1 MLRFPDN
8 NRLYLA
14 AFMLLLGAAGTAP
27 EVAAQGAEGAVVL
40 TLDECLRAAGESN
53 ADIRGAALDLRA
65 AELQREEAFA
75 EYFPRVSATGFGF
88 YSLNPLLDIGIK
100 DILGDNELSNNLQDL
115 ITTAGAEFGIP
126 PRYTAM
132 QHGYLLGVVAM
143 QPLYAGGRIVNGN
156 RLAELGVK
164 AAGLSADM
172 QKRKT
177 LQGIEQAWWQAASLE
192 DKKVTLERVISIMEE
207 LKSSVDAAVG
217 AGLAAET
224 DALQLELRSSE
235 TRAALRQVESGQKLI
250 KMSILNSAGIEY
262 SLLRSLS
269 DEDRPYID
277 DISLDF
283 SSDEPLSPEHYRKD
297 EQEIVSSL
305 AERQLLDLQVD
316 ANRLQKKMALGE
328 ALPQVAVG
336 VAAGY
341 SDFLGR
347 GRADALA
354 VATISI
360 PLSDWG
366 KTSKKV
372 QRLQTQ
378 VQKAEEQRDY
388 LDRQLSLKV
397 ASLWVELEARY
408 DALLNSEE
416 SLDIATRLFE
426 VARQNYAAGLIGIS
440 DLLTAEASYRQA
452 ASERAD
458 ALIAY
463 RNAVKAYQEPV
474 VSLTS

>member
-1 MLRFPDN
+1 
-8 NRLYLA
+8 
-14 AFMLLLGAAGTAP
+14 
-27 EVAAQGAEGAVVL
+27 
-40 TLDECLRAAGESN
+40 
-53 ADIRGAALDLRA
+53 
-65 AELQREEAFA
+65 
-75 EYFPRVSATGFGF
+75 
-88 YSLNPLLDIGIK
+88 
-100 DILGDNELSNNLQDL
+100 
-115 ITTAGAEFGIP
+115 
-126 PRYTAM
+126 
-132 QHGYLLGVVAM
+132 
-143 QPLYAGGRIVNGN
+143 
-156 RLAELGVK
+156 
-164 AAGLSADM
+164 M

>member
-1 MLRFPDN
+1 
-8 NRLYLA
+8 
-14 AFMLLLGAAGTAP
+14 
-27 EVAAQGAEGAVVL
+27 
-40 TLDECLRAAGESN
+40 
-53 ADIRGAALDLRA
+53 
-65 AELQREEAFA
+65 
-75 EYFPRVSATGFGF
+75 
-88 YSLNPLLDIGIK
+88 
-100 DILGDNELSNNLQDL
+100 
-115 ITTAGAEFGIP
+115 
-126 PRYTAM
+126 
-132 QHGYLLGVVAM
+132 
-143 QPLYAGGRIVNGN
+143 
-156 RLAELGVK
+156 
-164 AAGLSADM
+164 M

-192 DKKVTLERVISIMEE
+192 DKKATLERVISIMDE

-250 KMSILNSAGIEY
+250 KMNILNSAGIEY

-277 DISLDF
+277 DIRLDF

>member
-1 MLRFPDN
+1 M
-8 NRLYLA
+8 
-14 AFMLLLGAAGTAP
+14 
-27 EVAAQGAEGAVVL
+27 
-40 TLDECLRAAGESN
+40 
-53 ADIRGAALDLRA
+53 
-65 AELQREEAFA
+65 
-75 EYFPRVSATGFGF
+75 
-88 YSLNPLLDIGIK
+88 
-100 DILGDNELSNNLQDL
+100 
-115 ITTAGAEFGIP
+115 
-126 PRYTAM
+126 
-132 QHGYLLGVVAM
+132 
-143 QPLYAGGRIVNGN
+143 
-156 RLAELGVK
+156 
-164 AAGLSADM
+164 
-172 QKRKT
+172 
-177 LQGIEQAWWQAASLE
+177 
-192 DKKVTLERVISIMEE
+192 
-207 LKSSVDAAVG
+207 
-217 AGLAAET
+217 
-224 DALQLELRSSE
+224 
-235 TRAALRQVESGQKLI
+235 
-250 KMSILNSAGIEY
+250 
-262 SLLRSLS
+262 
-269 DEDRPYID
+269 
-277 DISLDF
+277 
-283 SSDEPLSPEHYRKD
+283 
-297 EQEIVSSL
+297 
-305 AERQLLDLQVD
+305 
-316 ANRLQKKMALGE
+316 
-328 ALPQVAVG
+328 G

>member
-1 MLRFPDN
+1 
-8 NRLYLA
+8 
-14 AFMLLLGAAGTAP
+14 
-27 EVAAQGAEGAVVL
+27 
-40 TLDECLRAAGESN
+40 
-53 ADIRGAALDLRA
+53 
-65 AELQREEAFA
+65 
-75 EYFPRVSATGFGF
+75 
-88 YSLNPLLDIGIK
+88 
-100 DILGDNELSNNLQDL
+100 
-115 ITTAGAEFGIP
+115 
-126 PRYTAM
+126 
-132 QHGYLLGVVAM
+132 
-143 QPLYAGGRIVNGN
+143 
-156 RLAELGVK
+156 
-164 AAGLSADM
+164 
-172 QKRKT
+172 
-177 LQGIEQAWWQAASLE
+177 
-192 DKKVTLERVISIMEE
+192 MEE

>member
-1 MLRFPDN
+1 MFQPLGRHNSQNIHRLVVVPLVHLRI
-8 NRLYLA
+8 
-14 AFMLLLGAAGTAP
+14 MK
-27 EVAAQGAEGAVVL
+27 AAQTNRTVL
-40 TLDECLRAAGESN
+40 
-53 ADIRGAALDLRA
+53 
-65 AELQREEAFA
+65 
-75 EYFPRVSATGFGF
+75 
-88 YSLNPLLDIGIK
+88 
-100 DILGDNELSNNLQDL
+100 
-115 ITTAGAEFGIP
+115 
-126 PRYTAM
+126 
-132 QHGYLLGVVAM
+132 
-143 QPLYAGGRIVNGN
+143 
-156 RLAELGVK
+156 
-164 AAGLSADM
+164 
-172 QKRKT
+172 
-177 LQGIEQAWWQAASLE
+177 
-192 DKKVTLERVISIMEE
+192 
-207 LKSSVDAAVG
+207 
-217 AGLAAET
+217 
-224 DALQLELRSSE
+224 
-235 TRAALRQVESGQKLI
+235 LI

>member
-1 MLRFPDN
+1 
-8 NRLYLA
+8 
-14 AFMLLLGAAGTAP
+14 MLLLGAAGTAP
-27 EVAAQGAEGAVVL
+27 EAAAQSAQGAVVL

-192 DKKVTLERVISIMEE
+192 DKKVTLERVISIMDE

-250 KMSILNSAGIEY
+250 KMNILNSAGIEY

-305 AERQLLDLQVD
+305 AERQLLDNILC
-316 ANRLQKKMALGE
+316 
-328 ALPQVAVG
+328 
-336 VAAGY
+336 
-341 SDFLGR
+341 
-347 GRADALA
+347 
-354 VATISI
+354 
-360 PLSDWG
+360 
-366 KTSKKV
+366 
-372 QRLQTQ
+372 
-378 VQKAEEQRDY
+378 QRDKTVVFITHRPAVVDY
-388 LDRQLSLKV
+388 CDQTL
-397 ASLWVELEARY
+397 
-408 DALLNSEE
+408 
-416 SLDIATRLFE
+416 RL
-426 VARQNYAAGLIGIS
+426 G
-440 DLLTAEASYRQA
+440 
-452 ASERAD
+452 
-458 ALIAY
+458 
-463 RNAVKAYQEPV
+463 
-474 VSLTS
+474 